1 MESPKEPGNGKQWIK
16 FTSLGLQ
23 MGITIYLGSLLGEW
37 LDDKYPSESFS
48 YFKIVT
54 LIAVFIAIVSIIR
67 EVIKMNN

>member
-1 MESPKEPGNGKQWIK
+1 
-16 FTSLGLQ
+16 